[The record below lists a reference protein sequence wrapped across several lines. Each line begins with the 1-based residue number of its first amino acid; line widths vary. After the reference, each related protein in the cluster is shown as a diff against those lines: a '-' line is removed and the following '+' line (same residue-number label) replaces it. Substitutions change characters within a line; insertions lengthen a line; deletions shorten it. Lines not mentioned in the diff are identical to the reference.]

1 VQHWLIATLEGFFLG
16 LTLFLCVRL
25 RMYLGPVIIK
35 RFGQWARRAYWLFTI
50 LVMIA
55 LSNVGLYVF
64 RIYLS
69 SQHVTDE
76 TLLFELWFATMALA
90 VGLGLIFRKLSRNP
104 VTAEDQEHQP

>member
-1 VQHWLIATLEGFFLG
+1 MQHWLIATLEGVFLG
-16 LTLFLCVRL
+16 LTLYLCVRL

-69 SQHVTDE
+69 SQQVADE
-76 TLLFELWFATMALA
+76 TLLLELWFATMALA
-90 VGLGLIFRKLSRNP
+90 VGLGLIFRRFSRNS
-104 VTAEDQEHQP
+104 

>member
-1 VQHWLIATLEGFFLG
+1 
-16 LTLFLCVRL
+16 
-25 RMYLGPVIIK
+25 MYLGPVIIK

>member
-1 VQHWLIATLEGFFLG
+1 
-16 LTLFLCVRL
+16 
-25 RMYLGPVIIK
+25 MYLGPVIIK

-69 SQHVTDE
+69 SQHVADE

-90 VGLGLIFRKLSRNP
+90 VGLGLIFRKFLWNSL
-104 VTAEDQEHQP
+104 TTEDSGHQP